1 MRPTYANVRRHGSPA
16 LPKILAK
23 LPEAD
28 TGFPDL
34 LTMLSMNSKQG
45 SALVDALLEGE
56 WLGVLE
62 LGDKEEER
70 EHWIVRKVIR

>member
-1 MRPTYANVRRHGSPA
+1 
-16 LPKILAK
+16 
-23 LPEAD
+23 
-28 TGFPDL
+28 
-34 LTMLSMNSKQG
+34 MNSKQG